1 MSAQLKITRQ
11 DDVLVMTIANPQAR
25 NALSPEVYAAAIEV
39 LDTVGDDV
47 GAVVLTGEGAH
58 FCGGGNLNRL
68 LANREK
74 APEAAAQSVTA
85 LGDWVE
91 AMRTFKQ
98 PIIAAV
104 EGACAG
110 AGFSLALAC
119 DMIVA
124 AQDAK
129 FVMAYAKVGLSPDGG
144 ATWLLPRRLPAAL
157 AFEAAALAQPL
168 SAQQLAQCGA
178 INRVVAPGQALDAAL
193 EIAQQLASGPR
204 TAIARIKQLL
214 DGSATRSLTDHLKA
228 EREQFIRTLF
238 EPDAKEGMQ
247 AFLEKRAAR
256 FGGNH

>member
-1 MSAQLKITRQ
+1 MTAQLKITRT
-11 DDVLVMTIANPQAR
+11 DDVAVMTISNPQAR
-25 NALSPEVYAAAIEV
+25 NALSPDMYAAAIEV
-39 LDTVGDDV
+39 LDTLGDDV

-74 APEAAAQSVTA
+74 DPDIAAQSVTA

-178 INRVVAPGQALDAAL
+178 VNRVVEPGQALNTAL
-193 EIAQQLASGPR
+193 DIAQQLAAGPR

-214 DGSATRSLTDHLKA
+214 DSSATRTLTEHLKH
-228 EREQFIRTLF
+228 EREQFVRTLF
-238 EPDAKEGMQ
+238 ETDAKEGIQ
-247 AFLEKRAAR
+247 AFLEKRPAK
-256 FGGNH
+256 FGGHA